1 MNNSQPL
8 SKEKPSSV
16 SKILVNGHIFD
27 GMNET
32 LIEGKSIK
40 IESGVITAVEEDI
53 PQTGNEEVI
62 DCSGLTLM
70 PGLIDAHIHAN
81 TPTYSFY
88 TNDRMPPSLLAN
100 HAADILEGML
110 QRGYTSVRDAGG
122 GDRGLY
128 EAIEAGVIK
137 GPRFFFAGKA
147 ISQTGGHGDMRPG
160 DVVEPCNCGHYA
172 GSISRVA
179 DGVDEVRKA
188 VREELRQGAH
198 QIKIFVSGGISSPTD
213 PIWMPQFTEE
223 EIRAAVYEASTHRT
237 YVMAHCHTDDGARR
251 CAEYGVRT
259 LEHGTEISY
268 ETAQILAE
276 KGVFVVPTLSTM
288 WVITTEGEQLGLPP
302 SSLEKIKGV
311 YERTL
316 ESIENCQ
323 KAGVKLG
330 FGSDLLGSEYHSLQ
344 NDEFTHRGKV
354 GRPIDVLRSAT
365 SINAEI
371 LQMTGKL
378 GCITVDA
385 YADIIAVK
393 GNPLDDLSLFTNAE
407 NNIPL
412 IIKAG
417 KTARNTKLVKNSN

>member
-1 MNNSQPL
+1 MSDNTVKLFTNAQ
-8 SKEKPSSV
+8 
-16 SKILVNGHIFD
+16 IFD
-27 GMNET
+27 GNQDV
-32 LIEGKSIK
+32 LITGKSIK
-40 IESGVITAVEEDI
+40 VESGLITLVEGVSSE
-53 PQTGNEEVI
+53 TKGAEVI
-62 DCSGLTLM
+62 DCTGHTIM

-88 TNDRMPPSLLAN
+88 HNDRMPASLLAN

-110 QRGYTSVRDAGG
+110 QRGYTAVRDAGG

-137 GPRFFFAGKA
+137 GPRFFYAGKA

-160 DVVEPCNCGHYA
+160 DVVEPCNCGQYA

-179 DGVDEVRKA
+179 DGVDDVVKA

-268 ETAQILAE
+268 ETAQVLAE

-302 SSLEKIKGV
+302 ASLEKIKGV

-316 ESIENCQ
+316 QSIENCER
-323 KAGVKLG
+323 AGVKIG
-330 FGSDLLGSEYHSLQ
+330 FGSDLLGSNYHLLQ
-344 NDEFTHRGKV
+344 NDEFIHRGKV
-354 GRPIDVLRSAT
+354 SRPIEVLRSAT
-365 SINAEI
+365 SVNAEI

-378 GCITVDA
+378 GCIASGA

-393 GNPLDDLSLFTNAE
+393 GNPLEDLSLFNDPDHP
-407 NNIPL
+407 IPL
-412 IIKAG
+412 IVKGG
-417 KTARNTKLVKNSN
+417 KIIRNTIGS